1 MKMPLTMTDIV
12 DLIKTKKY
20 NRFSDFAHD
29 IGQKIDTVDVFDN
42 CVEVTFENGLVISYY
57 KDCCVLY
64 LTGMEQV
71 ITGKTYK
78 DFSEMIKRSQLAPVL
93 KNRTSL

>member
-1 MKMPLTMTDIV
+1 MKTPLTVTDVV

-42 CVEVTFENGLVISYY
+42 CIEVTFENGLVISYY
-57 KDCCVLY
+57 EDCCVLY
-64 LTGMEQV
+64 LEASEQV
-71 ITGKTYK
+71 ITGKMYK
-78 DFSEMIKRSQLAPVL
+78 DFSEMIKRSHLAPVL
-93 KNRTSL
+93 KNRTTL